1 MHLVLGIDTG
11 GTYTDAVLYDTET
24 GRVAA
29 SGKAQTTRD
38 DLSIGISA
46 VMDTLPPDLLK
57 QIESLSLS
65 TTLATNACVEDKG
78 GRAKLIFIGAE
89 RPVVE
94 ETGAKYGLPPASE
107 IFFLDAEIQ
116 FDGTVAR
123 EPDWDAFLR
132 DIPPFLE
139 GADSLAVV
147 SFQGIK
153 NPTLEQKAK
162 KLLLDHFGMFTVCGH
177 ELFWSLNY
185 IKRGAS
191 TLLNARLIPV
201 ITDFLAA
208 IHKNLESRG
217 ISVPIVIVRSDGTLM
232 SEEFSLERPVETILC
247 GPAASVLGGVALS
260 GAENCAIVDM
270 GGTTTDI
277 ALVKKGV
284 PVKGDGGVS
293 IGKWD
298 TFVDSV
304 YIHTIGLGGDSW
316 VKLAKPGEQADGLE
330 IGPQRV
336 MPLCAAAARWP
347 WVREDLADL
356 VERMPVSTHP
366 LHEFFCL
373 VRDISGDP
381 HYTAQEQAV
390 CKALQQGAM
399 RIDKLAEAAGA
410 DLYTLNTKRLESEGL
425 ILRCGFT
432 PTDAMHIR
440 GDFTRFDGE
449 ASRLAAEFL
458 SHQLE
463 ITPDGFCVRVA
474 NRVKKELFIHVIQA
488 MLENLSPAFR
498 KDGLNG
504 GLARV
509 IEAAWDNQDAP
520 NPLLHFFPRTEMTL
534 VGIGASTHLFLPD
547 VAKVLGTRC
556 IIPENA
562 AVANALGAVTGR
574 VSATVTAQILPAGAS
589 EEDGCY
595 ICTPRQRIFTED
607 YENAFLLAEETARK
621 EAEEEARRRGAKGE
635 ILVTSHDSSQSARVG
650 QEAVNSHD
658 LILTESVTA
667 TASGSAGF

>member
-24 GRVAA
+24 RRVVA

-38 DLSIGISA
+38 DLSRGIGA
-46 VMDTLPPDLLK
+46 VMDTLPGELLR
-57 QIESLSLS
+57 QVESLSLS

-89 RPVVE
+89 EQAVA
-94 ETGAKYGLPPASE
+94 ETGAKYGLPSANE
-107 IFFLDAEIQ
+107 IFFVDAEIQ
-116 FDGTVAR
+116 FDGSVSR

-147 SFQGIK
+147 AFQGIR

-162 KLLLDHFGMFTVCGH
+162 QLLMERFGLFTVCGH

-208 IHKNLESRG
+208 IHKNLEARG
-217 ISVPIVIVRSDGTLM
+217 ISAPVVIVRSDGTLM

-247 GPAASVLGGVALS
+247 GPAASVLGGVTLS

-277 ALVKKGV
+277 ALVRDGA
-284 PVKGDGGVS
+284 PIRGEGGVS

-304 YIHTIGLGGDSW
+304 YIHTVGLGGDSW
-316 VKLAKPGEQADGLE
+316 VRLSKPGDTDDGLL

-336 MPLCAAAARWP
+336 LPLCAAASRWP
-347 WVREDLADL
+347 QVREGLRELA
-356 VERMPVSTHP
+356 ERMPESTHP
-366 LHEFFCL
+366 LHEHLCL

-381 HYTAQEQAV
+381 HYSERERRICEV
-390 CKALQQGAM
+390 LRDGAL
-399 RIDKLAEAAGA
+399 RIDRLAEAVGA
-410 DLYTLNTKRLESEGL
+410 DLYTLDTRRLESEGIL
-425 ILRCGFT
+425 LRCGFT

-440 GDFTRFDGE
+440 GDFTRFDAE
-449 ASRLAAEFL
+449 ASRLAAAFL
-458 SHQLE
+458 ANRLE
-463 ITPDGFCVRVA
+463 ITAEALCERVYE
-474 NRVKKELFIHVIQA
+474 RVKKELYLHVLRA
-488 MLENLSPAFR
+488 LLENLSPAFR
-498 KDGLNG
+498 KNGLGDGLERILEESWKNRDCPDPM
-504 GLARV
+504 LH
-509 IEAAWDNQDAP
+509 
-520 NPLLHFFPRTEMTL
+520 LLPRTQMAL

-547 VAKVLGTRC
+547 VAKALGTRC

-574 VSATVTAQILPAGAS
+574 VSASVTAEILEAGPA

-595 ICTPRQRIFTED
+595 ICTPRRRVFEPD
-607 YENAFLLAEETARK
+607 REAAFSKAGELART

-635 ILVTSHDSSQSARVG
+635 LLVTVRSATQTARVG
-650 QEAVNSHD
+650 QDAVNSHD
-658 LILTESVTA
+658 LVLFQAVTA
-667 TASGSAGF
+667 VASGSAGF